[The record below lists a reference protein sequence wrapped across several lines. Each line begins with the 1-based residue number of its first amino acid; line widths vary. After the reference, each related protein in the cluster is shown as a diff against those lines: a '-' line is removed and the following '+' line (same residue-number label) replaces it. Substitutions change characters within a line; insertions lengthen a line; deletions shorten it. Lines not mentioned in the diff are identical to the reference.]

1 MPDNDYDITIEE
13 VIVHEAQMKA
23 ATPEEAFAAA
33 CAFYEDGGFN
43 DPGECHETR
52 IAVRN
57 PSGETLIDF
66 AEI

>member
-1 MPDNDYDITIEE
+1 MPDNAYYITIEE
-13 VIVHEAQMKA
+13 VIVHDAQVKA
-23 ATPEEAFAAA
+23 DSPDEAFDIAR
-33 CAFYEDGGFN
+33 AFYGDGEFN
-43 DPGECHETR
+43 DPGECQKTR